1 MPAALVSRAAA
12 ALLGLDVQLCA
23 PSSLTFIVVVLH
35 SEDPALGST
44 GTVKNELLIQGLDGE
59 RVQHA
64 NVVRWGEV
72 PCALWAGV
80 LNLTLSLKTVACL
93 LSCLCSISCLFFYP
107 QLGTMVV
114 SC

>member
-64 NVVRWGEV
+64 NVDLLCEGRRRGVRQRSWVLWVCPLG
-72 PCALWAGV
+72 PWMGALGGS
-80 LNLTLSLKTVACL
+80 LSR
-93 LSCLCSISCLFFYP
+93 SYP
-107 QLGTMVV
+107 PLIAHPLI
-114 SC
+114 C